1 MTREEE
7 IKQAVLEYA
16 EKIDYNLWLNPK
28 ALVGKIKMLVIIVF
42 KDGAKW
48 ADEHPKN
55 NQEQLMQEIN
65 DLQFSYDG
73 KCAEVERLRNPWR
86 KVEDELPK
94 KDCKVY
100 VACYNG
106 VEYDTAIFKVKSR
119 KFYTQAEEKQT
130 KIGEKDDVGS
140 YMIGGDCRQITEYY
154 SKGVRE
160 DITAQVTHW
169 MPIPQVNNE

>member
-1 MTREEE
+1 MEFYMARDCIED
-7 IKQAVLEYA
+7 IKEHFLAGYNAVVIELRKKSNLYYDTEAFRVGYAQA
-16 EKIDYNLWLNPK
+16 
-28 ALVGKIKMLVIIVF
+28 IKEL
-42 KDGAKW
+42 GW
-48 ADEHPKN
+48 
-55 NQEQLMQEIN
+55 
-65 DLQFSYDG
+65 
-73 KCAEVERLRNPWR
+73 RN
-86 KVEDELPK
+86 VEDELPAE
-94 KDCKVY
+94 DCKVY

-169 MPIPQVNNE
+169 MPIPKGGEV